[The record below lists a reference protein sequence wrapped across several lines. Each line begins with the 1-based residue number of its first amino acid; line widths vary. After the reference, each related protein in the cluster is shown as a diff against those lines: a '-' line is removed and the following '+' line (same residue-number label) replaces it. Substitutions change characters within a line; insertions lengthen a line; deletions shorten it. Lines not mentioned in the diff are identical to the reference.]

1 MAGRKA
7 GIGKEVLWHAGP
19 AAASAGW
26 DAPFWSLRRT
36 EPLLSMSIPGNEEA
50 RQEKLLTYVF
60 AYAIINMTYKISSF
74 YYEIPIVIKFLG
86 N

>member
-50 RQEKLLTYVF
+50 RQAADYGEINF
-60 AYAIINMTYKISSF
+60 AEDF
-74 YYEIPIVIKFLG
+74 Y
-86 N
+86 

>member
-1 MAGRKA
+1 MVKQ
-7 GIGKEVLWHAGP
+7 ILQKI
-19 AAASAGW
+19 
-26 DAPFWSLRRT
+26 FF
-36 EPLLSMSIPGNEEA
+36 
-50 RQEKLLTYVF
+50 TYVF